1 MVRLVRTD
9 REKGLLM
16 LEVRKS
22 EIEDIL
28 SSIDAMTELQQ
39 IFLLVNL
46 PATEEDRRRVDRFK
60 HLREDFRKLLKPITW
75 VIRRC
80 TSFSGNFLVKC
91 ILKMQKGIMDH
102 EIRLVPK
109 IS

>member
-60 HLREDFRKLLKPITW
+60 HLREDFRKLKPITW
-75 VIRRC
+75 VIRRR

-91 ILKMQKGIMDH
+91 ILKMQG
-102 EIRLVPK
+102 
-109 IS
+109 

>member
-39 IFLLVNL
+39 RFLLENL
-46 PATEEDRRRVDRFK
+46 PANEEDRRRVDRFK
-60 HLREDFRKLLKPITW
+60 HLKEDFRKLLLSP
-75 VIRRC
+75 
-80 TSFSGNFLVKC
+80 
-91 ILKMQKGIMDH
+91 
-102 EIRLVPK
+102 
-109 IS
+109 